1 MPHPQALVRFPG
13 INEIVDFQYTLE
25 HGISPGIAT
34 ITCTPQKGWP
44 AKTGNLV
51 LTYGSEPPI
60 ILRGFVPDSLSFQ
73 FDGSGFLWKL
83 RLLDRRVKWRYG
95 EISASYNKRLPHGPV
110 DKIDPKTE
118 RAVVV
123 MMEVLLNAMGEK
135 NFVIAKN
142 YVPKLMP
149 AIFWDYANPAQ
160 ELNNLCDLCGMRVV
174 LLSDNRVAILPKGRG
189 GLSGGLAPS
198 LPNGPIIY
206 DSGTFDPPGK
216 PKGIVFVCG
225 PTISQV
231 DLLCEAVGDDIDGL
245 VKPIDDLTYR
255 PTNGW
260 LTGNLVTFR
269 HVPLLPDNAN
279 VQENWFTLCSPR
291 ELAKQSIYKKYRI
304 TINGPSGKPV
314 TPPGFKKPLTDV
326 RQILPIS
333 QQLIEPT
340 FDLKRGW
347 YRPISNIVWGAFC
360 RGTTNNVETTEVEFK
375 DGSKGTLPIP
385 LIYPRIDP
393 DTGQVIKAFDSTVIF
408 PDEYSID
415 PETGIITFSRRFLRF
430 INNTDPEKLS
440 VMPAVICIRTAVS
453 VSNDVIHIDKYTSD
467 IDKDGGTSGFIPE
480 RHLFRR
486 EMAGGISDDYAYV
499 RDDDIFV
506 RHVPKKYVRGSG
518 MVSGTVESNIETVKK
533 YVKERLDAEERK
545 YQTKG
550 PRHVRYAG
558 WRNISTDGAIMQ
570 VSWSMSQSGAFMDA
584 SLNDEIAVVT
594 VPYAERRILEK
605 AQSTKADAALDAA
618 SKVAS
623 EKAFPFSRASGL
635 TKSGR

>member
-13 INEIVDFQYTLE
+13 INEIVDFSYTLE

-44 AKTGNLV
+44 AKQGNLV
-51 LTYGSEPPI
+51 LTFGSMQPI
-60 ILRGFVPDSLSFQ
+60 VLRGFVPDSLSFQ

-95 EISASYNKRLPHGPV
+95 EISGLFNKRLPHGPV
-110 DKIDPKTE
+110 DQIDPKTE
-118 RAVVV
+118 ANVTFL
-123 MMEVLLNAMGEK
+123 MEMLLVAMGEK
-135 NFVIAKN
+135 DPVIAKN
-142 YVPKLMP
+142 HVPKLKP
-149 AIFWDYANPAQ
+149 YVFWDYSNPAQ
-160 ELNNLCDLCGMRVV
+160 ELSSLCDLCGMRVV
-174 LLSDNRVAILPKGRG
+174 LLPDNRVAVLPKGKG
-189 GLSGGLAPS
+189 GLGGDLAPT
-198 LPNGPIIY
+198 LPSGPIIY
-206 DSGTFDPPGK
+206 DSGTFDPPEK

-225 PTISQV
+225 ATIAQV
-231 DLLCEAVGDDIDGL
+231 DLVCEAVGDDIDGL

-260 LTGNLVTFR
+260 ETGNLVTFR

-279 VQENWFTLCSPR
+279 VQDNWFNYCSPR

-347 YRPISNIVWGAFC
+347 YRPVNNIVWGAFC
-360 RGTTNNVETTEVEFK
+360 RGTTNNVETSEVEFK
-375 DGSKGTLPIP
+375 NGQKAVLPVP
-385 LIYPRIDP
+385 LIFPRIDP
-393 DTGQVIKAFDSTVIF
+393 ETGQILRAFDSTVIY

-415 PETGIITFSRRFLRF
+415 AETGIITFSRRFLRF
-430 INNTDPEKLS
+430 VNNEDPTKMK
-440 VMPAVICIRTAVS
+440 VMPAVIYIRTAVS
-453 VSNDVIHIDKYTSD
+453 VSNNVTHIDRYSSD
-467 IDKDGGTSGFIPE
+467 QEAFGFSCGFTPD

-486 EMAGGISDDYAYV
+486 EMTGGIGKEYAYV
-499 RDDDIFV
+499 RDEDIFV
-506 RHVPKKYVRGSG
+506 RYSPKKYVRGSG
-518 MVSGTVESNIETVKK
+518 VASGVVESNIETVKK

-570 VSWSMSQSGAFMDA
+570 VSWSMSQTGAFMDA

-618 SKVAS
+618 TKVAS
-623 EKAFPFSRASGL
+623 EKAFPFSRMSGL
-635 TKSGR
+635 TKTGR